1 MTAGEA
7 TGAAPRSE
15 REVRTVVPPVRPPWS
30 DFLNL
35 RRLFGTDIL
44 AGMTYIHRR
53 YGPIVR
59 TRLPLHLYFVADPG
73 CIEEIL
79 VKKAESFHKDR
90 TSRLL
95 ARVLGRGL
103 LVNEG
108 ESWRRQR
115 RLIQPAFHQRQL
127 ETYAERMVQAI
138 ARASDGWRPGEVRNV
153 HEEMMAVT
161 MTIVAEALFGADLS
175 ANATEMG
182 RTISDLMEQFSR
194 MLGISARFR
203 PAWVPTPANRRLRA
217 STRKVDAV
225 ILGVIEARR
234 RSDAVTDDLLSLLIR
249 ARDEDGGSM
258 TDEQVRD
265 EAMTLFLA
273 GHETTALALSYALY
287 LLALDPARQERLAD
301 ELARVLGGRL
311 PTLADLERLS
321 YTEAVVLESMRLYP
335 PAWGIGR
342 QAMSE
347 VEIGGWRYPKG
358 AEFVI
363 SPWVVHHD
371 GRAFEDP
378 EVFRPERWENDLARR
393 LPRFAYFPFGGGP
406 RVCIG
411 NRFAMMEAKL
421 VLAVATQRFR
431 FAPTPETSL
440 SLLPSAT
447 LRPRHGVR
455 LRLAAR

>member
-1 MTAGEA
+1 MRASDVTVES
-7 TGAAPRSE
+7 PRSE
-15 REVRTVVPPVRPPWS
+15 QGAPAPIRPVRPPWS

-44 AGMTYIHRR
+44 EGMTYIHRR
-53 YGPIVR
+53 YGPVVR

-95 ARVLGRGL
+95 ARVLGKGL

-127 ETYAERMVQAI
+127 EAYAARMVDAM
-138 ARASDGWRPGEVRNV
+138 ARASSGWRAGEVRNV
-153 HEEMMAVT
+153 HQEMMAVT

-175 ANATEMG
+175 AKAADLG

-194 MLGISARFR
+194 MLGLAARFQP

-217 STRKVDAV
+217 SARKVDAV

-234 RSDAVTDDLLSLLIR
+234 RSGAATDDLLSLLVR

-258 TDEQVRD
+258 TDQQVRD

-273 GHETTALALSYALY
+273 GHETTALTLTYALY
-287 LLALDPARQERLAD
+287 LLALDPARQQRLSE
-301 ELARVLGGRL
+301 ELGVLAGRL
-311 PTLADLERLS
+311 PTLADLERLP

-335 PAWGIGR
+335 PAWGMGR
-342 QAMSE
+342 QAMTE
-347 VEIGGWRYPKG
+347 VEIGGWRYPRG

-363 SPWVVHHD
+363 SPWVVHRD
-371 GRAFEDP
+371 GRGFEDP
-378 EVFRPERWENDLARR
+378 EAFRPERWENDLARR

-406 RVCIG
+406 RICIG

-421 VLAVATQRFR
+421 VLAVAVQRFR
-431 FAPTPETSL
+431 FEPTAETSL

-447 LRPRHGVR
+447 LRPRHGVS
-455 LRLAAR
+455 LRLLTR